1 MLGSGAK
8 PGCLYDPLR
17 TNKQQQALAANA
29 EDVNFGG
36 GISPRT
42 LLINPP
48 QRKNMLL
55 PLNTNILV
63 HDGSWV

>member
-1 MLGSGAK
+1 MLGFGAK

-36 GISPRT
+36 GIMSTDITNKTHRKERICYSH
-42 LLINPP
+42 LI
-48 QRKNMLL
+48 L
-55 PLNTNILV
+55 TY
-63 HDGSWV
+63 